1 VHYLIIRKKFLQI
14 IPAKST
20 YIQKQSVILIAFFNL
35 LTKVM
40 ISVDHKQ
47 KFLEVINHLIN
58 SEMLRGYN
66 S

>member
-1 VHYLIIRKKFLQI
+1 LQI